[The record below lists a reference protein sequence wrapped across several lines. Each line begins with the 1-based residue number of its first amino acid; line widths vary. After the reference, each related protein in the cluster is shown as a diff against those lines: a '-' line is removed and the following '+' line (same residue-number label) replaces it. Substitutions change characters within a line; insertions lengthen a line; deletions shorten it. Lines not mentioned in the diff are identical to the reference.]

1 MAAFGAEVGL
11 AAADRLI
18 VIGSDRMMQAVGA
31 ARHGVLAPLLKPGH
45 VAIGSI
51 NSPMQCMMKEVC
63 AQCLQPHI
71 DPETGERT
79 VVFSCFNQDQA
90 LDRVDFP
97 ALHERLLQNGVQE
110 KLTAQWVDRALRR
123 LHARGEAA

>member
-1 MAAFGAEVGL
+1 
-11 AAADRLI
+11 
-18 VIGSDRMMQAVGA
+18 
-31 ARHGVLAPLLKPGH
+31 
-45 VAIGSI
+45 
-51 NSPMQCMMKEVC
+51 
-63 AQCLQPHI
+63 
-71 DPETGERT
+71 

-123 LHARGEAA
+123 LKAENTGAALV